1 LLRGLALAIREK
13 MNHMKE
19 GKLFTREDALLL
31 EEIILNRRDVRGNHF
46 IDKELDESSIDKLVD
61 AALNAPSVGFSQ
73 PWEFVVVKDK
83 HIKQQIKESFETA
96 HVKEAG
102 YFKDKK
108 QEDYV
113 QLKLEGIL
121 ESAVNIAVF
130 YKPSQEP
137 VLGQTNMK
145 EAGLFSV
152 VCAIQNMWLMA
163 RALNIGMGWV
173 SILNAD
179 KVKTILNAPVENQL
193 IAYLCIGHVDRFLT
207 EPELETLKW
216 EKRKEKENVIF
227 FNQYK

>member
-1 LLRGLALAIREK
+1 LRGSALAIHKK

-19 GKLFTREDALLL
+19 GRLFTREDALLL

-96 HVKEAG
+96 HEKETG

-130 YKPSQEP
+130 YKPSQGP
-137 VLGQTNMK
+137 VLGQTTMK

>member
-1 LLRGLALAIREK
+1 
-13 MNHMKE
+13 MKE

-46 IDKELDESSIDKLVD
+46 IDKELDESTIDKLVD

-96 HVKEAG
+96 HLKETEH
-102 YFKDKK
+102 FKDKK
-108 QEDYV
+108 QEEYV

-130 YKPSQEP
+130 YKPSQGP